1 MALSKNMGMRR
12 VVITGV
18 GMVTSMGI
26 DAPTIWNRLLAGQSG
41 VSRLTRFDPTLMERY
56 RVPDDFPIIGGVLQD
71 FDLKEILQSRKDT
84 VTKEDL
90 KQIKYTDRFTQF
102 ALAASMEAVQDSG
115 LNMEA
120 EDPERAGVIIASGMG
135 GVGSWEDGV
144 QKLLAE
150 GVRRVS
156 PFLVPKMIPN
166 LAAGN
171 VSIRFKAKGP
181 NIALS
186 TACAA
191 GAHAIGI
198 AYRTIQLGEA
208 DLMAAGGTEAA
219 VTILTLTAFYRMGA
233 LALGY
238 NDRPEAASRPFDVN
252 RCGFVMSE
260 GCGILVLEELEHA
273 LARNADIYGEIVGFG
288 MTGDAHHITDPDQ
301 EGARR
306 CIQLAMKDGGVTYE
320 NIDYVNPHATATP
333 VGDRNESLALKEI
346 FGEAAPSLLVS
357 GTKSMTG
364 HLLGA
369 AGAVEGIFSILSIR
383 DGKVPPTINLDE
395 IDPNCAGLDFVAGQ
409 ARTADIR
416 YALSNSFGFG
426 GTNAALVFKRFEG

>member
-1 MALSKNMGMRR
+1 MSFTKTMGMRR

-18 GMVTSMGI
+18 GMVTSMGL
-26 DAPTIWNRLLAGQSG
+26 DVPTVWNRLLAGESG
-41 VSRLTRFDPTLMERY
+41 VRRLNRFNAELVERY
-56 RVPDDFPIIGGVLQD
+56 RIPEDFPVIGGAIEN
-71 FDLKEILQSRKDT
+71 FDLKAILQTRKE

-102 ALAASMEAVQDSG
+102 ALAASVEAVHDSG
-115 LNMEA
+115 LNLEV

-135 GVGSWEDGV
+135 GVSSWEDGV

-191 GAHAIGI
+191 GAHAIGL
-198 AYRTIQLGEA
+198 AYRSIQMGEA

-219 VTILTLTAFYRMGA
+219 VTILTMTAFYRMGA
-233 LALGY
+233 LAVGY
-238 NDRPEAASRPFDVN
+238 NDHPEAASRPFDSK
-252 RCGFVMSE
+252 RSGFVMSE
-260 GCGILVLEELEHA
+260 GAGILVLEELDHA
-273 LARNADIYGEIVGFG
+273 LARNANIYAEIIGFG
-288 MTGDAHHITDPDQ
+288 MTGDAHHITDPDK
-301 EGARR
+301 EGAKR
-306 CIQLAMKDGGVTYE
+306 CIQQAMKDGGVTYAD
-320 NIDYVNPHATATP
+320 IDYVNPHATATP
-333 VGDRNESLALKEI
+333 VGDRNESWALKEI
-346 FGEAAPSLLVS
+346 FADNASRLLVS

-369 AGAVEGIFSILSIR
+369 AGAVEGIFCALSIR
-383 DGKVPPTINLDE
+383 DGKVPPTINLDDL
-395 IDPNCAGLDFVAGQ
+395 DPACDGLDIVTGQ
-409 ARTADIR
+409 ARSADIR
-416 YALSNSFGFG
+416 HVLSNSFGFG
-426 GTNAALVFKRFEG
+426 GTNAALVFKRYED

>member
-1 MALSKNMGMRR
+1 
-12 VVITGV
+12 
-18 GMVTSMGI
+18 
-26 DAPTIWNRLLAGQSG
+26 
-41 VSRLTRFDPTLMERY
+41 
-56 RVPDDFPIIGGVLQD
+56 
-71 FDLKEILQSRKDT
+71 
-84 VTKEDL
+84 
-90 KQIKYTDRFTQF
+90 
-102 ALAASMEAVQDSG
+102 
-115 LNMEA
+115 
-120 EDPERAGVIIASGMG
+120 
-135 GVGSWEDGV
+135 
-144 QKLLAE
+144 
-150 GVRRVS
+150 
-156 PFLVPKMIPN
+156 MIPN

-306 CIQLAMKDGGVTYE
+306 CIQLAMKDAGVE
-320 NIDYVNPHATATP
+320 PRDIGYVNPHATATP
-333 VGDRNESLALKEI
+333 VGDRNESQALKEI
-346 FGEAAPSLLVS
+346 FGNVASGLLVS

-369 AGAVEGIFSILSIR
+369 AGAVEAIFSILSIKH
-383 DGKVPPTINLDE
+383 GMVPPTINLE
-395 IDPNCAGLDFVAGQ
+395 NVDPDCVGLDYVIGQ
-409 ARTADIR
+409 ARAADIR

>member
-102 ALAASMEAVQDSG
+102 ALAASMDAVQDSG
-115 LNMEA
+115 LNLEA

-306 CIQLAMKDGGVTYE
+306 CIQLAMKDAGVE
-320 NIDYVNPHATATP
+320 PRDIGYVNPHATATP
-333 VGDRNESLALKEI
+333 VGDRNESQDLKEI
-346 FGEAAPSLLVS
+346 FGNVASGLLVS

-369 AGAVEGIFSILSIR
+369 AGAVEAIFSILSIKH
-383 DGKVPPTINLDE
+383 GMVPPTINLE
-395 IDPNCAGLDFVAGQ
+395 NVDPDCVGLDYVIGQ
-409 ARTADIR
+409 ARAADIR